1 MKHYK
6 IYYHPVE
13 LPIMGNCTDSKIFSI
28 IVIVFATFCKKYLSF
43 QRILEPKW
51 ALLDREKQII

>member
-13 LPIMGNCTDSKIFSI
+13 LPIMGNCTDSNFFSI

-43 QRILEPKW
+43 QRNFRTEMGLIGP
-51 ALLDREKQII
+51 